1 MEKYNISPVGLYNI
15 LIIVISVQKQLINI
29 YFLCIYL
36 VADCWSVVFDPLQT
50 RVLQHTRFPCPSL
63 SSRACS
69 NSCSSSQWC
78 HPTTSSSVIPFSCL
92 QSFSASGSFPVS
104 QLFTSCGQ
112 SIGASGSA
120 SVLPMKSW
128 LISLKIDWF
137 DQVAVQ
143 GTLKNL
149 IQPHNLKASILWC
162 SAIFMVQL
170 SYPYMTIE
178 KNHICDF
185 VDFCRQSDVCGF

>member
-1 MEKYNISPVGLYNI
+1 MC
-15 LIIVISVQKQLINI
+15 I
-29 YFLCIYL
+29 YF
-36 VADCWSVVFDPLQT
+36 VTDSWSVLFDPLQT
-50 RVLQHTRFPCPSL
+50 HVLQHTRFPCPSL

-69 NSCSSSQWC
+69 NSCWSSRWC

-143 GTLKNL
+143 GTLKSL
-149 IQPHNLKASILWC
+149 IQPHNLKAAIFWC

-185 VDFCRQSDVCGF
+185 VDFCQQSDVCGF

>member
-1 MEKYNISPVGLYNI
+1 M
-15 LIIVISVQKQLINI
+15 QKQLINI

-143 GTLKNL
+143 GTLKHL
-149 IQPHNLKASILWC
+149 FQPHNLKASILCC
-162 SAIFMVQL
+162 SAFFYGPTLTSVHD
-170 SYPYMTIE
+170 YW
-178 KNHICDF
+178 KNHSFWLDGPLLAKWC
-185 VDFCRQSDVCGF
+185 FCFSIHCLGLS

>member
-1 MEKYNISPVGLYNI
+1 MWEGS
-15 LIIVISVQKQLINI
+15 IVTVVQSR
-29 YFLCIYL
+29 
-36 VADCWSVVFDPLQT
+36 SVVSDSL
-50 RVLQHTRFPCPSL
+50 RLHGLQHARFLCPSL
-63 SSRACS
+63 SPGVCS
-69 NSCSSSQWC
+69 NSC
-78 HPTTSSSVIPFSCL
+78 
-92 QSFSASGSFPVS
+92 PVS